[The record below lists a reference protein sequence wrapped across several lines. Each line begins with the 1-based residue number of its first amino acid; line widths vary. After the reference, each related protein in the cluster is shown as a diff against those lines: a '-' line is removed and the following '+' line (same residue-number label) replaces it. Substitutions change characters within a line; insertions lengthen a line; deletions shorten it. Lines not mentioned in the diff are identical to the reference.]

1 MQNFKRLFA
10 ILGNWK
16 PYYALSGSLLIFSTI
31 FRMFEPKVLQVTIDG
46 IITFFQSANKQ
57 LPEAKDSIA
66 QAIYAILPAL
76 TTENISLILLTLCGI
91 YVGIAFV
98 RASSMFSSS
107 AIAAFCT
114 EKAIKDLRNRLF
126 SHIQTLPL
134 NFHGKVSTGEMIQRC
149 TGDVET
155 VKKFIGQ
162 QVVEVVRLFAIFFA
176 AFYMMASIHLT
187 YAFFAICIVPC
198 LLFLALYFF
207 KKEGKVWEKH
217 EAEQDKLISIVEQN
231 LSGNRVVKAFAQE
244 KNEIEKFEK
253 QNKAKI
259 KIGVEHLYLH
269 AAYWPL
275 SDTLFHLQITLS
287 LLVGGYFTLNG
298 AITVGEFVA
307 FYTYIIMVSWPM
319 RQIGRVLSQM
329 SMALVAVE
337 RLSAILDAESENYD
351 GFDNDGK
358 SLKGDIEFRNVWFK
372 YPKSEEYVL
381 KDISFS
387 VNAGE
392 QVALLGPTGSGK
404 STVIALLTRFYEP
417 EKGEIFI
424 DGIPLTEYS
433 KAYLRG
439 RIGAVLQK
447 PFLFS
452 TTIKGNI
459 SYALPDATESEIIEA
474 SKAANIH
481 EIMHVFANG
490 YDTLVG
496 EKGVTLSGGQK
507 QRVALARTLLE
518 NPDILIL
525 DDATSAVDTETEF
538 QIQQAL
544 KTHLKDKTS
553 FVIAHRMTSI
563 QYADKILVFEKG
575 ELIEEGIHKNLMAQN
590 GFYRKVYDVQASII

>member
-16 PYYALSGSLLIFSTI
+16 SYYALSGSLLIFSTI

-46 IITFFQSANKQ
+46 IISYFQSSSKQ
-57 LPEAKDSIA
+57 LPEAKDAIA
-66 QAIYAILPAL
+66 KAIYAILPAL
-76 TTENISLILLTLCGI
+76 TAENISLILLTLCGI
-91 YVGIAFV
+91 YVCISFI
-98 RASSMFSSS
+98 RALSMFSSS
-107 AIAAFCT
+107 ALAAYCT
-114 EKAIKDLRNRLF
+114 EKVIKDLRNRLF

-162 QVVEVVRLFAIFFA
+162 QVVEVVLLLTIFFT

-187 YAFFAICIVPC
+187 YAFFAICIVPF
-198 LLFLALYFF
+198 LLLLALYFF
-207 KKEGKVWEKH
+207 KKEGKIWEKH

-231 LSGNRVVKAFAQE
+231 LSGNRVVKAFAEE

-259 KIGVEHLYLH
+259 KIGIEHLYLH
-269 AAYWPL
+269 AAYWPI

-298 AITVGEFVA
+298 EITVGELVA

-319 RQIGRVLSQM
+319 RQIGRVISQM
-329 SMALVAVE
+329 SMALVAVG
-337 RLSAILDAESENYD
+337 RLAAILDAESEDYD

-358 SLKGDIEFRNVWFK
+358 KMKGDIEFRNIWFK

-381 KDISFS
+381 KNVSFS
-387 VNAGE
+387 IKAGE

-424 DGIPLTEYS
+424 DNIPLTTYS
-433 KAYLRG
+433 KAYLRE
-439 RIGAVLQK
+439 RIGAVLQN

-452 TTIKGNI
+452 TTIKQNI
-459 SYALPDATESEIIEA
+459 RYAVPDASENEIIEA
-474 SKAANIH
+474 AKAASIH

-538 QIQQAL
+538 HIQQAL
-544 KTHLKDKTS
+544 KTHLKEKTS

-563 QYADKILVFEKG
+563 QYADKILVFENG
-575 ELIEEGIHKNLMAQN
+575 ELVEEGTHKNLISQN
-590 GFYRKVYDVQASII
+590 GFYRKVYDVQANVM